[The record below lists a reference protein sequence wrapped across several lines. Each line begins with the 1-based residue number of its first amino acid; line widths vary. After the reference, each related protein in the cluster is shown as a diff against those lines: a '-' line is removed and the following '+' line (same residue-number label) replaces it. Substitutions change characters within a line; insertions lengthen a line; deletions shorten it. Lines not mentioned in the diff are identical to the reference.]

1 MSQSTEITLKTDD
14 MSVTFTVYTR
24 QPAHACGLTTPGES
38 VEFEGEQAYIKARGF
53 LHCLGLAQANVV
65 TGVMMEHAFCV
76 ESYGHDQPLTLTVSL
91 SD

>member
-14 MSVTFTVYTR
+14 MTVTFTVYTR
-24 QPAHACGLTTPGES
+24 QPAHVCGLTTPGKS
-38 VEFEGEQAYIKARGF
+38 VEFTGEQAYIKARGF

-65 TGVMMEHAFCV
+65 TGVMMEHAFCT
-76 ESYGHDQPLTLTVSL
+76 ESYGTEDTITLTVSL